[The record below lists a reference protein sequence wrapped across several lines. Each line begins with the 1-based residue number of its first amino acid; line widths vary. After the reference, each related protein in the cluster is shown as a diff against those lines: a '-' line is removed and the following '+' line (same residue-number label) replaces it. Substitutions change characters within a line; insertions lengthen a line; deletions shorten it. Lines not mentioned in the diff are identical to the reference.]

1 MKDYVFGSLKRWWVE
16 CRVVVCF
23 FVFVV
28 MPVKSVLADWNWVPT
43 GSMNPTILEG
53 DMIYVNKAA
62 YDLRVPFTLQ
72 RVTEWAQ
79 PERGDIVVAF
89 SPQDE
94 TRVVKRV
101 IGVPGDKIEMRNNV
115 LTINGERADY
125 SELSAEVTVEMMPR
139 LRERS
144 VFARED
150 IGDGGHAVMSLRG
163 GWSGRRNFA
172 AVTVPEGEYF
182 VMGDNRDNS
191 LDSRVYGFMERE
203 RIVGKATGVI
213 VSFDKLDRY
222 QPRVGRFFSGLE

>member
-16 CRVVVCF
+16 CRGVIYF
-23 FVFVV
+23 FVLVV
-28 MPVKSVLADWNWVPT
+28 LPVKSVLADWNWVPT

-53 DMIYVNKAA
+53 DMIFVNKAA
-62 YDLRVPFTLQ
+62 YDLRVPFTMQ

-89 SPQDE
+89 APQDG

-101 IGVPGDKIEMRNNV
+101 IGVPGDEIEMRNNV

-125 SELSAEVTVEMMPR
+125 SELSAEVTAEMLPA

-150 IGDGGHAVMSLRG
+150 FGDGGHAVMSMRG
-163 GWSGRRNFA
+163 VWSGRRNFEK
-172 AVTVPEGEYF
+172 VRVPEGEYF

-222 QPRVGRFFSGLE
+222 QPRMGRFFSGLE